1 MRLPAVVPRSRL
13 LAAAALSAYAMLVCS
28 TCGAT
33 PSSRPAARDSTTT
46 RAFTAVGGAPAATAP
61 TAPTAAEGPAS
72 CAETV
77 AATLGEIAQRIYREA
92 GSGGNVEQAVHRL
105 QSSTSLRA
113 AASAGDARATA
124 AALRSLLAGQIA
136 RVQVLR
142 GGRVLASAGSGTAIA
157 PVTGS
162 LPGTGGARFVLSVQ
176 SDRTYLQVT
185 KQVTGAEVLLLSG
198 TRRLAGT
205 IAAPSGTTIPA
216 SGSLKVGPREFQVA
230 SVGGAAYPSGALRIV
245 LLVPAGEIPAC
256 PSGIAQTR
264 AAVLGRVGERIYEEE
279 AHSPYVAATVRHMEA
294 DGAFRAAVAARDPA
308 ATRRAI
314 IGFFAAHIH
323 VVRVRVTVGGKL
335 LYDLGGPHVL
345 APVAG
350 TLRQGGR
357 VIGRFLM
364 AIQDDAGY
372 LKLAHLFTGGQVLM
386 RTGATQVAGTL
397 SPGPASVPDRGTVS
411 YRGRSY
417 QAYSFTG
424 TAFPSGAL
432 RISLL
437 F

>member
-1 MRLPAVVPRSRL
+1 MRLPTAAPRSRL
-13 LAAAALSAYAMLVCS
+13 LAAAALSAYATLVCS
-28 TCGAT
+28 ACGAT
-33 PSSRPAARDSTTT
+33 PSSRPAAHDSTART
-46 RAFTAVGGAPAATAP
+46 FTAVGSAPAASTPTVPPATEAP
-61 TAPTAAEGPAS
+61 AT

-92 GSGGNVEQAVHRL
+92 GSGGNVEQAVNRL
-105 QSSTSLRA
+105 RSSTALRA

-142 GGRVLASAGSGTAIA
+142 GGRVLASAGSGAAIA
-157 PVTGS
+157 PVAGS

-185 KQVTGAEVLLLSG
+185 KQVTGAEVMLLSG
-198 TRRLAGT
+198 ARRLAGT
-205 IAAPSGTTIPA
+205 IAAPSGAVPA
-216 SGSLKVGPREFQVA
+216 SGAVKVGSREFQVA
-230 SVGGAAYPSGALRIV
+230 SVSGAVYPSGALRIA
-245 LLVPAGEIPAC
+245 LLIPQNEIPTC
-256 PSGIAQTR
+256 PSGAVQTR

-294 DGAFRAAVAARDPA
+294 DSAFRAAVAARDPA

-386 RTGATQVAGTL
+386 RTGARQVAGTL